1 MISIKIKFQLTQFS
15 LKRQIKIFI
24 TKKKKKSCEGCKII
38 SRPSQK
44 SKKKKE
50 KIKGKLYC
58 VCVGE

>member
-24 TKKKKKSCEGCKII
+24 TKKKSCEGCKII